1 MELKLTYND
10 IEQTLTQLAD
20 SANTLEP
27 NIRQKVFGLNQL
39 DTEAKLDEL
48 NNLLQGML
56 QSYQQLLIKN
66 EMAVRQSVH
75 LIEESDASLAGGI
88 KMSKR

>member
-75 LIEESDASLAGGI
+75 FIEESDASLAGGI